1 MSFGFSVSDICG
13 CARLAYRLYDE
24 FKQAPGACQDFTREM
39 LLFHQVLL
47 KTKSTIG
54 SEISHLSDSDQAT
67 LGACLDSCKE
77 LLYGQI
83 IGAAIVP
90 RSLEEV
96 EYNKHDPR
104 KYFFFHHDDQMNFLR
119 GLRQRYGERRFALRI
134 PKLQRAISAHIEKL
148 TAINVLI
155 VQSRQNG
162 IQASQERIEECIG
175 ESHDLLVKSSA
186 DHVFQLESLSDR
198 LGASQSRIEAQ
209 LQTILANQQ
218 RSKAPILS
226 HILDASSPEGRQTW
240 MEIGRL
246 LRDEGITPA
255 MIQQNREL
263 LVNVMKTALKNET
276 NLAESIPQSYA
287 TAPEYPIDNSTTLS
301 VTQPSN
307 APQTGLPFIL
317 SPMSLLGSAPPR
329 GAGFTDAFLQR
340 QNSAANSLDQ
350 QQNVE
355 GGIDYLLRGI
365 NREESSEEYE
375 QDNIDYLELEDEA
388 EGVPM
393 PYGESL
399 SHVS

>member
-1 MSFGFSVSDICG
+1 M
-13 CARLAYRLYDE
+13 
-24 FKQAPGACQDFTREM
+24 
-39 LLFHQVLL
+39 LL

-96 EYNKHDPR
+96 EYNTHDSR
-104 KYFFFHHDDQMNFLR
+104 KYFFFHHDDQMSFLR

-186 DHVFQLESLSDR
+186 DHVTQLESLSDR
-198 LGASQSRIEAQ
+198 LEASQSHIEAQ

-226 HILDASSPEGRQTW
+226 HSLDASSPEGRQTW

>member
-1 MSFGFSVSDICG
+1 MRAFGVQALRRVQAS
-13 CARLAYRLYDE
+13 ARSLSGLH
-24 FKQAPGACQDFTREM
+24 TRNAA
-39 LLFHQVLL
+39 FHQVLL

-96 EYNKHDPR
+96 EYNTHDSR
-104 KYFFFHHDDQMNFLR
+104 KYFFFHHDDQMSFLR

-186 DHVFQLESLSDR
+186 DHVTQLESLSDR
-198 LGASQSRIEAQ
+198 LEASQSHIEAQ

-226 HILDASSPEGRQTW
+226 HSLDASSPEGRQTW

>member
-1 MSFGFSVSDICG
+1 M
-13 CARLAYRLYDE
+13 
-24 FKQAPGACQDFTREM
+24 
-39 LLFHQVLL
+39 
-47 KTKSTIG
+47 
-54 SEISHLSDSDQAT
+54 
-67 LGACLDSCKE
+67 
-77 LLYGQI
+77 
-83 IGAAIVP
+83 
-90 RSLEEV
+90 
-96 EYNKHDPR
+96 
-104 KYFFFHHDDQMNFLR
+104 
-119 GLRQRYGERRFALRI
+119 
-134 PKLQRAISAHIEKL
+134 

-155 VQSRQNG
+155 VQYTFIESKFTVLRLIFPRSRSRQNG

-175 ESHDLLVKSSA
+175 ESHDLLVKSST
-186 DHVFQLESLSDR
+186 DHVIQLESLSDR
-198 LGASQSRIEAQ
+198 LEASQSRIEAQ

-226 HILDASSPEGRQTW
+226 HSLDASSPEGRQTW